1 MASSNEDQC
10 EVYIDLVIKG
20 LSTVY
25 IEVRARSN
33 ITDNEVLIP
42 ETLFNF
48 SIDEYLADPYSYP
61 NQQGDHAMYYDAKIS
76 IVDG

>member
-1 MASSNEDQC
+1 MAYDDKC

-20 LSTVY
+20 LSIVY

-33 ITDNEVLIP
+33 STDNEVLTP
-42 ETLFNF
+42 EILFNF
-48 SIDEYLADPYSYP
+48 SIDDYLTDPYQYP
-61 NQQGDHAMYYDAKIS
+61 KEESHAMSLDAKIS

>member
-1 MASSNEDQC
+1 MPHYEDKC

-20 LSTVY
+20 LSIVH
-25 IEVRARSN
+25 IEVKARSN

-48 SIDEYLADPYSYP
+48 SIDDYLADPY
-61 NQQGDHAMYYDAKIS
+61 
-76 IVDG
+76 